1 MPTLTVYDDN
11 YLLDE
16 QDDTTEADI
25 QSALGTSHPDTLIL
39 E

>member
-1 MPTLTVYDDN
+1 MGLSVYDDN

-16 QDDTTEADI
+16 SEDTTEADL
-25 QSALGTSHPDTLIL
+25 QAALGTSHPNSLTL